1 MKATRQLGIWM
12 DHSMAYL
19 MELSNGTIV
28 SNTVES
34 KPELQGDEQIV
45 YKDESHM
52 LNKMQWQLSAYYKKL
67 SDVILDY
74 EEVVLF
80 GPTEAKNELLNLLLD
95 NHLFDKIKIAIK
107 PTDKMTEIQKNAFV
121 KDYFNKPRQNS
132 KTLQNIIL
140 AFMYSEAG

>member
-52 LNKMQWQLSAYYKKL
+52 LNKIQRQLSAYYKKL

>member
-52 LNKMQWQLSAYYKKL
+52 LKKMQRQLSAYYKKL

-80 GPTEAKNELLNLLLD
+80 GPTEAKN
-95 NHLFDKIKIAIK
+95 
-107 PTDKMTEIQKNAFV
+107 
-121 KDYFNKPRQNS
+121 
-132 KTLQNIIL
+132 
-140 AFMYSEAG
+140 

>member
-12 DHSMAYL
+12 DYSMAYL

-52 LNKMQWQLSAYYKKL
+52 LNKIQRQLSAYYKKL